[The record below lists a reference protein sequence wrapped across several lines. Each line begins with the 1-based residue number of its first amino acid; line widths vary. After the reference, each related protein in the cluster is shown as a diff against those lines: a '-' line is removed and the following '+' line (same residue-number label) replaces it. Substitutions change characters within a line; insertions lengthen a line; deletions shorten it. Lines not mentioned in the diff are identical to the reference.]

1 MKRKKTQSSIYCDL
15 IKDLIPEGR
24 FDHIMPLF
32 PQQNTLAGLAATNA
46 ALSIGG
52 GLLAI
57 GAASLPTAL
66 LQKILSKKYQSPM
79 ITLIDYMDKMIDSMP
94 ETKEE
99 IRENVKSRY
108 HNLLHNFNFQLFEID
123 KITSKYQLLT
133 EYLPLRIACIFC
145 YTFTYENY
153 DKEAFDYISDYV
165 EKEYQKIRQDAGN
178 FETYSEMIA
187 FLSNHC
193 IEKDIFV
200 VCKKA
205 SVQMKVDKERMKVDF
220 QYITI
225 LVFNS
230 MYEASKNDY
239 DDIALPSYS
248 EESFEQETRA
258 LLPEGFFLENGK
270 SVRPNTLCKKLKES
284 DSAYVENEIRKAQYI
299 TFSKL
304 SEELEQLL
312 NSDTEDEYVVKETI
326 LNRISILMELIGYQD
341 RTIPKSMQDEFYKVY
356 QLFSKDFL
364 LRIKK
369 YNEQGCID
377 YLADKS
383 NNEILQ
389 IISRDSE
396 TEAIY
401 ELCRMMKVICLI
413 ESTSTQD
420 YQNRIKSLNIN
431 EKHLRAIC
439 GYYQA
444 LNA

>member
-1 MKRKKTQSSIYCDL
+1 MFTEDSLYCALVKK
-15 IKDLIPEGR
+15 LIPEETY
-24 FDHIMPLF
+24 
-32 PQQNTLAGLAATNA
+32 QNKLNFTPIKRDVSSYRIPIIAVGVINLPV
-46 ALSIGG
+46 SI
-52 GLLAI
+52 LETEKLKE
-57 GAASLPTAL
+57 T
-66 LQKILSKKYQSPM
+66 QKEILSNEIM
-79 ITLIDYMDKMIDSMP
+79 LEYMDKMIDSMTD
-94 ETKEE
+94 TKVE
-99 IRENVKSRY
+99 IRSSIKSRY
-108 HNLLHNFNFQLFEID
+108 HRLLSDSEFLIFESS
-123 KITSKYQLLT
+123 KITSKEQFLM
-133 EYLPLRIACIFC
+133 EYLPQKIACIFC
-145 YTFTYENY
+145 YTFAYENY
-153 DKEAFDYISDYV
+153 DKESFDYVSSYV
-165 EKEYQKIRQDAGN
+165 EKEHQKIKPEIEN
-178 FETYSEMIA
+178 FKTYLEVIA

-193 IEKDIFV
+193 IEKDIFI

-220 QYITI
+220 QYMIN
-225 LVFNS
+225 LVFTS
-230 MYEASKNDY
+230 MYKLSKNNY

-248 EESFEQETRA
+248 QESFEQETIA
-258 LLPEGFFLENGK
+258 LLPEDFFLENGK
-270 SVRPNTLCKKLKES
+270 SVRPNTFCKKLKES

-326 LNRISILMELIGYQD
+326 LNRISILMELVGYQE

-389 IISRDSE
+389 IINKDSE
-396 TEAIY
+396 AEAIF
-401 ELCRMMKVICLI
+401 ELCRMIKVICLI
-413 ESTSTQD
+413 ES
-420 YQNRIKSLNIN
+420 KSKKEYKNKINNLNIN

-439 GYYQA
+439 SYYKA
-444 LNA
+444 LSA

>member
-1 MKRKKTQSSIYCDL
+1 MFTEDSLYCALEKK
-15 IKDLIPEGR
+15 LIPEETY
-24 FDHIMPLF
+24 
-32 PQQNTLAGLAATNA
+32 QNKLNFTPIKRDV
-46 ALSIGG
+46 SSYRIPII
-52 GLLAI
+52 AI
-57 GAASLPTAL
+57 GAVNSPVSILETEKLKAT
-66 LQKILSKKYQSPM
+66 QKEILSNEIM
-79 ITLIDYMDKMIDSMP
+79 LEYMDKMIDSMTD
-94 ETKEE
+94 TKVE
-99 IRENVKSRY
+99 IRSSIKSRY
-108 HNLLHNFNFQLFEID
+108 HRLLSDSEFLIFESS
-123 KITSKYQLLT
+123 KITSKEQFLT
-133 EYLPLRIACIFC
+133 EYLPQKIACIFC

-153 DKEAFDYISDYV
+153 DKESFDYVSSYV
-165 EKEYQKIRQDAGN
+165 EKEHQKIKPEIEN
-178 FETYSEMIA
+178 FKTYAEVIA

-248 EESFEQETRA
+248 EESFEQETKA

-270 SVRPNTLCKKLKES
+270 SVRPNTFCKKLKES

-326 LNRISILMELIGYQD
+326 LNRISILMELVGYQE

-389 IISRDSE
+389 IINKDL
-396 TEAIY
+396 EAKAIF

-420 YQNRIKSLNIN
+420 YQSHIKSLNIN

-439 GYYQA
+439 GYYKA
-444 LNA
+444 LSA